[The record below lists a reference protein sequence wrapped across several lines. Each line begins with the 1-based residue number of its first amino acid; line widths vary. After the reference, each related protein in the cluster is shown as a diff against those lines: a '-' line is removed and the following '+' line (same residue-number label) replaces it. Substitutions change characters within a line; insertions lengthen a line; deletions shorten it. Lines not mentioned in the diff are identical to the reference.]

1 MRQLYQVETHAREL
15 CSEDR
20 RDLRQLHAVP
30 TLDGFAFWLQE
41 EAPKVGPPAADHLP
55 VARLPQPPSHP
66 PPSRLRRSISATL
79 RWMKTIPQ
87 RALRNESGMILRQAE
102 AGERF
107 VITVHGRPVAVLGPY
122 ERRQWVPSAAVRE
135 MLATPTDPTLLDDL
149 RRLEPE
155 ALVDPWER

>member
-1 MRQLYQVETHAREL
+1 
-15 CSEDR
+15 
-20 RDLRQLHAVP
+20 
-30 TLDGFAFWLQE
+30 
-41 EAPKVGPPAADHLP
+41 
-55 VARLPQPPSHP
+55 
-66 PPSRLRRSISATL
+66 
-79 RWMKTIPQ
+79 MKTIPQ

-122 ERRQWVPSAAVRE
+122 ERRQWVPAAAVRE

-155 ALVDPWER
+155 TLVDPWER